1 MSLAPLV
8 EERRIFVCAGTGGVG
23 KTSVS
28 AALGL
33 GAAKRGKRVLVLTID
48 PSRRLAEALGIRQNT
63 PEPVLLAAE
72 RMAPL
77 GIEPPGSLSVWVL
90 DPKRVADQTVR
101 RLARTQEEADRLL
114 NNRVYQRVTEM
125 IAGMQEYTAMEA
137 LHGFVQAGTYDMVV
151 LDTPP
156 SRNALNFLE
165 APTRI
170 AASLDARIVELMKPS
185 SGKGLL
191 AKTRQLIEQV
201 LGGVFGG
208 EFFQDLQVFFG
219 AFGGMFHQLSGNAL
233 EMRARLAQP
242 DVAFLL
248 VSSSVRDSLTQARSF
263 EARIRELG
271 LPLGALV
278 LNRSLVPLAARPFPD
293 ASMLPKRPSKAHK
306 SALAKLVQLAVKE
319 SKGINEAVA
328 LVEEL
333 ERRSDIR
340 VVPVPELGSGVD
352 DLEGLAEVATWL
364 LGEKVRPR

>member
-1 MSLAPLV
+1 MSLAPLA
-8 EERRIFVCAGTGGVG
+8 EDRRIFVCAGTGGVG

-33 GAAKRGKRVLVLTID
+33 GAARRGKRVLVLTID

-63 PEPVLLAAE
+63 PEPVLLEAD
-72 RMAPL
+72 RVRSL

-90 DPKRVADQTVR
+90 DPKRVADQTVH
-101 RLARTQEEADRLL
+101 RLTRTPEEAKRLL
-114 NNRVYQRVTEM
+114 ENSVYQRVTEM

-137 LHGFVQAGTYDMVV
+137 LHGFVSQGTYDMVV

-165 APTRI
+165 APSRI
-170 AASLDARIVELMKPS
+170 AESLDARIVDLMKPS
-185 SGKGLL
+185 TDEGIFG
-191 AKTRQLIEQV
+191 ATRRILERV
-201 LGGVFGG
+201 LGGVFGA

-233 EMRARLAQP
+233 EMRARLGQP

-248 VSSSVRDSLTQARSF
+248 VSSGGRDSIIQARSF
-263 EARIRELG
+263 EKRLRELS

-278 LNRSLVPLAARPFPD
+278 LNRSLAPLAARPFPD
-293 ASMLPKRPSKAHK
+293 ASLLPSRPKKVHK
-306 SALAKLVQLAVKE
+306 SALAKLVRLAVRE

-333 ERRSDIR
+333 EQSSEVP

-352 DLEGLAEVATWL
+352 DLEGLAEVSTWL
-364 LGEKVRPR
+364 FGEVEIPR